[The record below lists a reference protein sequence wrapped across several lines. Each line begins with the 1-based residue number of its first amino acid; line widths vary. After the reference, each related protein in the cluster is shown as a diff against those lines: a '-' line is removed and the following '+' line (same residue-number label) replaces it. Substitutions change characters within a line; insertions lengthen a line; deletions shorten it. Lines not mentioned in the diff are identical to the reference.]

1 MQAVRLLA
9 IFSVIPVTLLLT
21 ISFFVLYAVKRT
33 ATRGLRNFGY
43 LVAVL
48 LWLSA
53 LLVASV
59 GYYALLTGQHPAIMV
74 IQQIL
79 RG

>member
-9 IFSVIPVTLLLT
+9 IFSIIPVTLLLT
-21 ISFFVLYAVKRT
+21 ISFFVLFAVKRT

-43 LVAVL
+43 ILAVL
-48 LWLSA
+48 LWISA
-53 LLVASV
+53 LLISSV
-59 GYYALLTGQHPAIMV
+59 GYYALMTGQHPAIMV

-79 RG
+79 KG